1 MEVDTGP
8 ACIRCAYAVANY
20 RLECRL
26 KPPSPDY
33 KSGGR
38 IFPMMQHDDWCTKYK
53 AKPELAVKPEPKA
66 EPSESLRQLLDGWT
80 EGYDDE

>member
-1 MEVDTGP
+1 MEVETGP

-38 IFPMMQHDDWCTKYK
+38 IFPMMQRDDWCTKYK
-53 AKPELAVKPEPKA
+53 AKVEPEPKPEPSDNFQRILN
-66 EPSESLRQLLDGWT
+66 EWT
-80 EGYDDE
+80 EGYDDD

>member
-1 MEVDTGP
+1 MEVGNGP

-53 AKPELAVKPEPKA
+53 AKVEPEP
-66 EPSESLRQLLDGWT
+66 EPEPHERIEQLLNEWKED
-80 EGYDDE
+80 

>member
-33 KSGGR
+33 KNGGR
-38 IFPMMQHDDWCTKYK
+38 IFPMMRHDDWCTKYK
-53 AKPELAVKPEPKA
+53 AKA
-66 EPSESLRQLLDGWT
+66 EPNESFQQILEDWK
-80 EGYDDE
+80 EE

>member
-53 AKPELAVKPEPKA
+53 AKAEPAPEPK
-66 EPSESLRQLLDGWT
+66 PSESFQQILDDWT

>member
-1 MEVDTGP
+1 MVDETGP

-53 AKPELAVKPEPKA
+53 AKAEQEPEP
-66 EPSESLRQLLDGWT
+66 D
-80 EGYDDE
+80 EGFKQMLEDWKEE